1 MMFSTLAVA
10 ALVRSVEAPSGR
22 RIPLKKAPW
31 SSSGRNPAGSIL
43 NSTPVAAQNASNP
56 TKAKADRRTSTFTPD
71 KYLLVV
77 QAKAWLN
84 LSKARVNRFLDEV
97 F

>member
-1 MMFSTLAVA
+1 MIFSTLAAA

-31 SSSGRNPAGSIL
+31 SSSGRKPAGSIL
-43 NSTPVAAQNASNP
+43 NRTPVAAQNASSP
-56 TKAKADRRTSTFTPD
+56 TKAKAERRTSTFTPD
-71 KYLLVV
+71 KYLLVAQEKV
-77 QAKAWLN
+77 SLN
-84 LSKARVNRFLDEV
+84 LSKARMNRFFDEV